1 MTGSQEHKQKVDS
14 ACWQKREEWKPG
26 PQGRLLPLGGAEAA
40 AQRVVEGEQK
50 FGVGFVQGGGED
62 ILSCEGNLW
71 KGPGHRLHPEQT
83 WGMFRKGCSS
93 ESCRAEHRRGAAM
106 PDSWIMPTRMCF
118 TAEGRGGS
126 AMHKE
131 AGSSL
136 KVRMI
141 NTAGTWTRS
150 WQKEQF
156 RGTVTESN
164 SNIVEWNTQSHAN
177 LCNIYYILNMHKWI
191 WFCVLWIN

>member
-1 MTGSQEHKQKVDS
+1 MTGTQEHEQKVDS
-14 ACWQKREEWKPG
+14 ACCQGLTLEERVKTWATREA
-26 PQGRLLPLGGAEAA
+26 LTLGWC
-40 AQRVVEGEQK
+40 RSCCTKK
-50 FGVGFVQGGGED
+50 FGVGFVQGGGEG

-71 KGPGHRLHPEQT
+71 KGPGHRLHHVKT
-83 WGMFRKGCSS
+83 WGTFGKGCSR
-93 ESCRAEHRRGAAM
+93 ESCRGEHRRGAAR
-106 PDSWIMPTRMCF
+106 PESWIMPTSVCF

-126 AMHKE
+126 VVHKE

-136 KVRMI
+136 KLRKI
-141 NTAGTWTRS
+141 NTAGTWARS

-164 SNIVEWNTQSHAN
+164 SKVVEWNTQSHAN
-177 LCNIYYILNMHKWI
+177 SCNIYYILNMYKWI